1 MQSGLNEQ
9 YPYDK
14 LVIATGASS
23 IIPVSYTHL
32 VEAPAPAGSR
42 MGGGRAGGTEPVNI
56 GFDEYETLRLMDY
69 ERFSQK
75 QCAERMQ
82 VSRATVARMYEN
94 ARRKVAEA
102 LVKGKGIVIA
112 GGDVSVC
119 RAPRPEC
126 RDALHCCHR
135 EEK

>member
-1 MQSGLNEQ
+1 MARPQKCRCICSV
-9 YPYDK
+9 PK
-14 LVIATGASS
+14 T
-23 IIPVSYTHL
+23 THFVP

-119 RAPRPEC
+119 RVPRPEC

>member
-1 MQSGLNEQ
+1 MARPQKCRCICSV
-9 YPYDK
+9 PK
-14 LVIATGASS
+14 T
-23 IIPVSYTHL
+23 THFVP

-69 ERFSQK
+69 ERFSHK

>member
-1 MQSGLNEQ
+1 MARPQKCRCICSV
-9 YPYDK
+9 PK
-14 LVIATGASS
+14 T
-23 IIPVSYTHL
+23 THFVP

-112 GGDVSVC
+112 GGEGSVC
-119 RAPRPEC
+119 RAPRPVC

>member
-1 MQSGLNEQ
+1 MARPQKCRCICSMPKTTCFE
-9 YPYDK
+9 P
-14 LVIATGASS
+14 VEV
-23 IIPVSYTHL
+23 PVSAERQS
-32 VEAPAPAGSR
+32 V
-42 MGGGRAGGTEPVNI
+42 GGGVDSAGQVNI
-56 GFDEYETLRLMDY
+56 GFDEYETLRLIDY
-69 ERFSQK
+69 EYFSQQ

-112 GGDVSVC
+112 GGDVTVC
-119 RAPRPEC
+119 KAPRPEC